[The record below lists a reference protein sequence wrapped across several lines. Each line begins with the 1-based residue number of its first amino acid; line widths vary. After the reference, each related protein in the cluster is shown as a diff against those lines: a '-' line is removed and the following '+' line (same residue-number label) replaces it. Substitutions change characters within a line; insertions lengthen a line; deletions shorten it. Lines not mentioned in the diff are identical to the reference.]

1 MYINLNIL
9 TLIITIILEHARFV
23 LPLFLRKLWI
33 ISRGGGC
40 WQKIFFSR
48 FLTMIDLISQ
58 STDKFRSYAWK
69 YVRAFI
75 VKRESFFYSV
85 QDTNKGQQ
93 ELQIRVKSRRLSLYI
108 PFYQQKPMIMGAK
121 NKHIHPYSQII
132 FFIAARLKKNIHTGF
147 PTLELMLCLFSFTYL
162 TYLLLILT
170 DFKS

>member
-33 ISRGGGC
+33 ISRGGGVAG
-40 WQKIFFSR
+40 KKSFFSR

-93 ELQIRVKSRRLSLYI
+93 ELQIRVKSRRLYI

-121 NKHIHPYSQII
+121 NKHIHPYSQNI
-132 FFIAARLKKNIHTGF
+132 FL
-147 PTLELMLCLFSFTYL
+147 
-162 TYLLLILT
+162 
-170 DFKS
+170 

>member
-33 ISRGGGC
+33 ISRGGVAG
-40 WQKIFFSR
+40 KKSFFSR

-93 ELQIRVKSRRLSLYI
+93 ELQIRVKSRRLYI

-132 FFIAARLKKNIHTGF
+132 FFIAARLKKYTYWF
-147 PTLELMLCLFSFTYL
+147 PYL
-162 TYLLLILT
+162 GINVVLVFFYLLNLFII
-170 DFKS
+170 DINRF